1 MRPYR
6 IKHVPT
12 GLYYKP
18 GEVNLSK
25 NGKAYPTGLS
35 ALSVYKVFIPV
46 NVRKDS
52 KIHKSTEDKIAWKPA
67 YHSSWFVSASIPI
80 EQFVKEEI

>member
-1 MRPYR
+1 MKPYR

-25 NGKAYPTGLS
+25 NGKVYMTGTS
-35 ALSVYKVFIPV
+35 ALSTYTHAIQVH
-46 NVRKDS
+46 VRKDS

-67 YHSSWFVSASIPI
+67 YHSSWFVSARIPI